1 MKDNKNDSTT
11 VLSRF
16 GRDKRQ
22 RTVTATAERVERRP
36 RLQRD
41 AADSEQPSSEGPR
54 ERASYNPHF
63 TADNRPAFDKPR
75 RQFGDK
81 PAYGERKS
89 GDKPRYEHRDGDKP
103 RRQFGDKPAYGE
115 RKSGDKPRYEHR
127 DGDKPRRQ
135 YGDKPAY
142 GEHKYGD
149 KPRYEHRD
157 GDKPRRQY
165 GDKPAYGERSFG
177 DKPRYENRD
186 GDKPR
191 RQYGDKPAYGERKF
205 GDKPAYGER
214 KFGDKPRYEHRDGD
228 KPRRQYGDKPAY
240 GERKFGDK
248 KYGDRKFGDKPYK
261 PGPRKH
267 DDKPASYPKFTPEKQ
282 VGEMRLNRFLAQSGL
297 CSRREADDFI
307 TAGLV
312 TVNGQI
318 VTQLGTKVLPTDEV
332 KFNDSRVQ
340 GEKKVYLVLNKP
352 KGYVTSLDDPHAG
365 KTVMDLVEGACTERI
380 YPVGRL
386 DKNSLG
392 LLLFTNDGDLTKQ
405 LTHPSYLKKKIYQ
418 VTLDKPLARADM
430 DRIAEGITLEDGE
443 IFADEI
449 SYVKEN
455 KQEIGIEIHSGRNRI
470 VRRIFEFLGYTVT
483 KLDRVYYAGLTKKNL
498 KRGAWRFLSREE
510 VERLKSGQYE

>member
-1 MKDNKNDSTT
+1 MKDFKNDSTS
-11 VLSRF
+11 VLTRF

-41 AADSEQPSSEGPR
+41 AADSEQPSDDRKPVK
-54 ERASYNPHF
+54 RASYNPHF
-63 TADNRPAFDKPR
+63 TEDNRPAFDKPR
-75 RQFGDK
+75 RSFGD
-81 PAYGERKS
+81 ER
-89 GDKPRYEHRDGDKP
+89 YRDGDKP
-103 RRQFGDKPAYGE
+103 RR
-115 RKSGDKPRYEHR
+115 
-127 DGDKPRRQ
+127 
-135 YGDKPAY
+135 
-142 GEHKYGD
+142 
-149 KPRYEHRD
+149 
-157 GDKPRRQY
+157 
-165 GDKPAYGERSFG
+165 SFG
-177 DKPRYENRD
+177 DKPRGE
-186 GDKPR
+186 
-191 RQYGDKPAYGERKF
+191 KPAYGDNRGPKKF
-205 GDKPAYGER
+205 GDKPA
-214 KFGDKPRYEHRDGD
+214 GD
-228 KPRRQYGDKPAY
+228 RRFA
-240 GERKFGDK
+240 DK
-248 KYGDRKFGDKPYK
+248 KSGDRRFGDKPYK
-261 PGPRKH
+261 PGFRKH

-282 VGEMRLNRFLAQSGL
+282 IGEMRLNRFLAQSGL

-365 KTVMDLVEGACTERI
+365 KTVMELVQGACTERI

-405 LTHPSYLKKKIYQ
+405 LTHPAFRKKKIYQ
-418 VTLDKPLARADM
+418 VSLDKPLTRADM

-449 SYVKEN
+449 SYVKDN
-455 KQEIGIEIHSGRNRI
+455 KQEVGIEIHSGRNRI

>member
-1 MKDNKNDSTT
+1 MKDFKNDSTS
-11 VLSRF
+11 VLTRF

-41 AADSEQPSSEGPR
+41 AADSEQPSDDRKPVK
-54 ERASYNPHF
+54 RASYNPHF
-63 TADNRPAFDKPR
+63 TEDNRPAFDKPR
-75 RQFGDK
+75 RSFGD
-81 PAYGERKS
+81 ERQ
-89 GDKPRYEHRDGDKP
+89 GDRARSDERYRDGDKP
-103 RRQFGDKPAYGE
+103 RR
-115 RKSGDKPRYEHR
+115 
-127 DGDKPRRQ
+127 
-135 YGDKPAY
+135 
-142 GEHKYGD
+142 
-149 KPRYEHRD
+149 
-157 GDKPRRQY
+157 
-165 GDKPAYGERSFG
+165 SFG
-177 DKPRYENRD
+177 DKPRGE
-186 GDKPR
+186 
-191 RQYGDKPAYGERKF
+191 KPAYGDNRGPKKFGDRKF

>member
-1 MKDNKNDSTT
+1 MPNKQIKILFKQTNHDSTT

-54 ERASYNPHF
+54 GRASYNPHF

-135 YGDKPAY
+135 Y
-142 GEHKYGD
+142 
-149 KPRYEHRD
+149 
-157 GDKPRRQY
+157 
-165 GDKPAYGERSFG
+165 
-177 DKPRYENRD
+177 
-186 GDKPR
+186 
-191 RQYGDKPAYGERKF
+191 

>member
-54 ERASYNPHF
+54 GRASYNPHF

-103 RRQFGDKPAYGE
+103 RRQY
-115 RKSGDKPRYEHR
+115 
-127 DGDKPRRQ
+127 
-135 YGDKPAY
+135 
-142 GEHKYGD
+142 
-149 KPRYEHRD
+149 
-157 GDKPRRQY
+157 
-165 GDKPAYGERSFG
+165 
-177 DKPRYENRD
+177 
-186 GDKPR
+186 
-191 RQYGDKPAYGERKF
+191 

-297 CSRREADDFI
+297 CSRSEADDFI

>member
-75 RQFGDK
+75 RQYGDK

-89 GDKPRYEHRDGDKP
+89 
-103 RRQFGDKPAYGE
+103 
-115 RKSGDKPRYEHR
+115 
-127 DGDKPRRQ
+127 
-135 YGDKPAY
+135 
-142 GEHKYGD
+142 
-149 KPRYEHRD
+149 
-157 GDKPRRQY
+157 
-165 GDKPAYGERSFG
+165 
-177 DKPRYENRD
+177 
-186 GDKPR
+186 
-191 RQYGDKPAYGERKF
+191 
-205 GDKPAYGER
+205 
-214 KFGDKPRYEHRDGD
+214 GDKPRYEHRDGD

>member
-54 ERASYNPHF
+54 GRASYNPHF

-103 RRQFGDKPAYGE
+103 RRQ
-115 RKSGDKPRYEHR
+115 
-127 DGDKPRRQ
+127 
-135 YGDKPAY
+135 
-142 GEHKYGD
+142 
-149 KPRYEHRD
+149 
-157 GDKPRRQY
+157 
-165 GDKPAYGERSFG
+165 
-177 DKPRYENRD
+177 
-186 GDKPR
+186 
-191 RQYGDKPAYGERKF
+191 YGDKPAYGERKF
-205 GDKPAYGER
+205 GDKPC
-214 KFGDKPRYEHRDGD
+214 YEHRDGD

>member
-103 RRQFGDKPAYGE
+103 RRQYGDKPAYGE
-115 RKSGDKPRYEHR
+115 RK
-127 DGDKPRRQ
+127 
-135 YGDKPAY
+135 
-142 GEHKYGD
+142 
-149 KPRYEHRD
+149 
-157 GDKPRRQY
+157 
-165 GDKPAYGERSFG
+165 FG

-191 RQYGDKPAYGERKF
+191 RQY

-510 VERLKSGQYE
+510 VDRLKSGQYE